1 MRLTGQR
8 MIKVADKSE
17 ISHSLSDASK
27 LLKSSAA
34 NSKYTVFNAR
44 GSSTSTSTGSTHEL
58 KKKLKKRKNS
68 FESGAED
75 VKFSKLSE
83 LEDMGSTRISPK
95 GNNSK

>member
-1 MRLTGQR
+1 

-44 GSSTSTSTGSTHEL
+44 GSSTSTGVTHEL

-75 VKFSKLSE
+75 VKFGKLSE